1 MLRRI
6 ALKPPPNTS
15 ISDDIVYWMTV
26 GTETRAFAEQ
36 ELLHS
41 LVNEGVGA
49 VRRKVC
55 DAIAELAK
63 YMMAKGRKEEKT
75 RL

>member
-6 ALKPPPNTS
+6 ALKQPSNTS

-26 GTETRAFAEQ
+26 GSEIRSFAEEQ
-36 ELLHS
+36 LLYS
-41 LVNEGVGA
+41 LLNEAVGA

-55 DAIAELAK
+55 DAIAELAR
-63 YMMAKGRKEEKT
+63 YMMAKGRKFS
-75 RL
+75 LC